1 MESFARSLASRVLN
15 AMTTP
20 QLARAVGSPLYFLAG
35 RRVDTEISLKS
46 ARAILVVCL
55 DEIGNVV
62 LATPFL
68 RELRR
73 NAPGGWITLAV
84 KPEVLNLVEL
94 CPYVN
99 EVVTFD
105 WRVSGR
111 AATLKRHARALVL
124 AATRLWR
131 RRFDLALLPRWDA
144 DHYHSTY
151 LTYFSGASRRVGYSE
166 NVLQRKQQINAG
178 FDRMLTDALADTSA
192 IHEVEQYLEV
202 IRFLGG
208 EAIDDR
214 LELWLDP
221 KDRSLARRLVAHH
234 GMARDDGV
242 IALAPG
248 AGAPRKCWPVER
260 FVELGRLLV
269 REYDARFMVVGG
281 PQDNHLGLRLE
292 TELGSDRVLNLA
304 GRITLRQTAAVLERC
319 CLTVSNDSGPMHL
332 AAAVGNAVVEIA
344 WHPCGGSAGDPDS
357 PARFHPWGVPHVVVQ
372 PEHATDGCRDSC
384 ESSEPHCI
392 LEIQPGQVLEAVGR
406 LVRAGVSAG
415 AVSSAPSGSATRSG
429 AIPAGRG

>member
-1 MESFARSLASRVLN
+1 MESFARTLASRVLN

-35 RRVDTEISLKS
+35 RRAGKETSLKS
-46 ARAILVVCL
+46 ARAILVLCP

-73 NAPGGWITLAV
+73 NAPGGWITLVV
-84 KPEVLNLVEL
+84 KPEVFNLVEL
-94 CPYVN
+94 CPYVD

-111 AATLKRHARALVL
+111 AGALKRHARALRL
-124 AATRLWR
+124 AASRLWR

-151 LTYFSGASRRVGYSE
+151 LIYFSGASRRVGYSE
-166 NVLQRKQQINAG
+166 HVLRRKQQINAG
-178 FDRMLTDALADTSA
+178 FDRMLTDAFPDTSA
-192 IHEVEQYLEV
+192 VHEVEQYLEV
-202 IRFLGG
+202 LRFLGG

-214 LELWLDP
+214 LELWLDA
-221 KDRSLARRLVAHH
+221 KDRSLVRQLLAQH
-234 GMARDDGV
+234 GMAREDGV

-248 AGAPRKCWPVER
+248 ASAPRKCWPVER

-269 REYDARFMVVGG
+269 REYDARFVAVGG
-281 PQDNHLGLRLE
+281 PQDTHLGQRLE
-292 TELGSDRVLNLA
+292 TELGSSRVLNLA
-304 GRITLRQTAAVLERC
+304 GRTTLRQTAAVLERC

-332 AAAVGNAVVEIA
+332 AAAVGSPVVEIA
-344 WHPCGGSAGDPDS
+344 WHPCGGSPADPDS

-372 PEHATDGCRDSC
+372 PERATDGCRDSC

-392 LEIQPGQVLEAVGR
+392 L
-406 LVRAGVSAG
+406 GVETGKVWAAARGLLAAG
-415 AVSSAPSGSATRSG
+415 ARVGTA
-429 AIPAGRG
+429 AGNKQCIS

>member
-1 MESFARSLASRVLN
+1 VSFRRVFGNRLLN
-15 AMTTP
+15 VAATP
-20 QLARAVGSPLYFLAG
+20 RVACAVGRPLYFLAG
-35 RRVDTEISLKS
+35 RRADKEILLKS

-73 NAPGGWITLAV
+73 NAPAGWITLVV
-84 KPEVLNLVEL
+84 KPEVSNLVEL

-99 EVVTFD
+99 EIVTFD

-131 RRFDLALLPRWDA
+131 QRFDLALLPRWDA
-144 DHYHSTY
+144 DYYHSTY

-166 NVLQRKQQINAG
+166 HVLQRKQQINAG
-178 FDRMLTDALADTSA
+178 FDRMLTDALTDTSA
-192 IHEVEQYLEV
+192 IHEVEQYLDV
-202 IRFLGG
+202 IRFRGG

-221 KDRSLARRLVAHH
+221 KDRSLARQLLAQH
-234 GMARDDGV
+234 GIARDDGV

-248 AGAPRKCWPVER
+248 AGAVKRRWPIER
-260 FVELGRLLV
+260 FVELGRVLV
-269 REYDARFMVVGG
+269 REYDARFVVVGG
-281 PQDNHLGLRLE
+281 PQDSDLGLHLE
-292 TELGSDRVLNLA
+292 TELSSSRVFNAA
-304 GRITLRQTAAVLERC
+304 GRTTLRQTAAVLERC

-332 AAAVGNAVVEIA
+332 AAAVGSVVVEISC
-344 WHPCGGSAGDPDS
+344 HPRAGDIEHYNS
-357 PARFHPWGVPHVVVQ
+357 PVRLHPWGAPYAVVQ
-372 PEHATDGCRDSC
+372 PEHAADGCRDSC

-392 LEIQPGQVLEAVGR
+392 LEIQPDQVLEAVRR

-415 AVSSAPSGSATRSG
+415 AVPSAASGSTIR
-429 AIPAGRG
+429 